1 MSIEAFCTKTETEN
15 LGQSFLS
22 NTVYRC
28 VCIVVI
34 YTNETRMPFVFF
46 IPNVTFELDSKCSYG
61 GFVKGVLETVA
72 ISDLK

>member
-28 VCIVVI
+28 DCIVVI

-46 IPNVTFELDSKCSYG
+46 IPKRNFLA
-61 GFVKGVLETVA
+61 L
-72 ISDLK
+72 